1 MTTSIHSR
9 GLALSVLLALF
20 LTATSVE
27 AEDKRKYLI
36 DPNTTA
42 INGITI
48 ATKERDIMSRLGKPK
63 SVESGYSEVL
73 SKPSKYLHYDGLKI
87 YVIEGSIYNLSCTT
101 RRCQTDRG
109 VKVGDRKSKVI
120 EVYGPG
126 NKPYAGSERD
136 TLNYPLRGY
145 DSYLFFIFQNDVVTE
160 IEFWVDFT

>member
-1 MTTSIHSR
+1 MTTRIHSR
-9 GLALSVLLALF
+9 GLALSVLLPLL
-20 LTATSVE
+20 LTFTGAE
-27 AEDKRKYLI
+27 AQDKRKYLI

-48 ATKERDIMSRLGKPK
+48 ATKERDIVSRLGKPK
-63 SVESGYSEVL
+63 SVETGYSEVL
-73 SKPSKYLHYDGLKI
+73 SKPTKYLHYDGLKV
-87 YVIEGSIYNLSCTT
+87 YVIEGSIYNLSCTSKK
-101 RRCQTDRG
+101 CQTDRG

-126 NKPYAGSERD
+126 NKPYAGAERD

-145 DSYLFFIFQNDVVTE
+145 DSYLFFRFQDDVVME